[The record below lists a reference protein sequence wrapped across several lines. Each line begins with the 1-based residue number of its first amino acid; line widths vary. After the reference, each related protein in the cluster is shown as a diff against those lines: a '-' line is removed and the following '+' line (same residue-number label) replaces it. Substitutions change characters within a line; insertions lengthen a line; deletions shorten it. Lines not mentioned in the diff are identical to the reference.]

1 VTFAR
6 ALELLASASL
16 VLAVVQAYLVVNKVW
31 RRKHE
36 VAVCE
41 AQSLASNVLGLAT
54 SVPWIVKYV
63 RDGEPKNAAIGLV
76 WLALTVFFTAI
87 ALGVWVP
94 SSRREPL
101 LSRAIRALRSEGAEA
116 GNLVAGIFRPAGR
129 DLLVDIL
136 REIAL
141 VDGALDARE
150 REFVATFATAWGV
163 PFVVEPGKGTHDPV
177 RLQRATTQYVALRP
191 PREQV
196 ARLREIVGRL
206 SEVDRRVSER
216 EGLVV
221 REVCATLDAYLDARG
236 ARAAYLVHVV
246 PQGEAQETALRSLL
260 PDVALAPY
268 RGGRAGLVG
277 RFHSEGYAYLVRDR
291 YRVLRFFS
299 IVEHDDAPESS

>member
-1 VTFAR
+1 MTFAR

-54 SVPWIVKYV
+54 SLPWIVKYL

-76 WLALTVFFTAI
+76 WLGLTVFFTAL

-101 LSRAIRALRSEGAEA
+101 LSRVFRALRSEGAEA
-116 GNLVAGIFRPAGR
+116 GELVAALFRPAGR

-136 REIAL
+136 REVAL
-141 VDGALDARE
+141 VDGALDERE
-150 REFVATFATAWGV
+150 RDFVATFAAAWGV
-163 PFVVEPGKGTHDPV
+163 PFVVEPREGKHDPV
-177 RLQRATTQYVALRP
+177 KLQRATARYVSLRP

-196 ARLREIVGRL
+196 ARVREIVGKL
-206 SEVDRRVSER
+206 SEIDREVPER

-221 REVCATLDAYLDARG
+221 REVCATLDAYLDASG
-236 ARAAYLVHVV
+236 TRAEYLVHVV

-260 PDVALAPY
+260 PDAVLAPY
-268 RGGRAGLVG
+268 RGGRAALVG
-277 RFHSEGYAYLVRDR
+277 RFHSEGYACLVRDR
-291 YRVLRFFS
+291 YRALRFFS
-299 IVEHDDAPESS
+299 IVDHDAPQDA